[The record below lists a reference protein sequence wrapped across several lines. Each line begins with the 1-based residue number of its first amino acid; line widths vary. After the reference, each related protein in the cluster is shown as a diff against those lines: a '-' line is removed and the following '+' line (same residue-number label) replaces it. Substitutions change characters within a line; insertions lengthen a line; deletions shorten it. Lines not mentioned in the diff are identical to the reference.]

1 MRLRNERRKALIIEE
16 AWKAIASKLMG
27 GYILYLYKTVRKF
40 WGETIVVTQE
50 LNDIIGNAVVKD
62 SIISNSDTFILLDQS
77 KFKDNF
83 GAIADILSLNQVEQN
98 KIWTI
103 NNLNNKYG
111 RARFKEFYLKRGGKG
126 EVYGN
131 EVSLE
136 QYLTYTTEKPE
147 KSAVEHYAKAI
158 GSINEK
164 MDNMIPAGKIAAL
177 RTGEM
182 VGMIAGGEENDSEEY
197 KSSAFSGKIN
207 LDMKAIS
214 KEEQNYVPLP
224 TYYSFLDKTGKNRKE
239 EVLMTNFRKINKE
252 VELIIKDHISS

>member
-1 MRLRNERRKALIIEE
+1 M
-16 AWKAIASKLMG
+16 
-27 GYILYLYKTVRKF
+27 
-40 WGETIVVTQE
+40 
-50 LNDIIGNAVVKD
+50 VKD

-83 GAIADILSLNQVEQN
+83 EAIADILSLNQVEQN

-147 KSAVEHYAKAI
+147 KSAVEYYAKAI
-158 GSINEK
+158 GSYDLALEKIVEDLKKIKAPLDNLVPLINLYK
-164 MDNMIPAGKIAAL
+164 KPIDNKVLKYYGYIKK
-177 RTGEM
+177 
-182 VGMIAGGEENDSEEY
+182 EY
-197 KSSAFSGKIN
+197 KGENPIKIIQEKVFEINSELEEKYFDRKLLETEKEKTFEN
-207 LDMKAIS
+207 LVNSI
-214 KEEQNYVPLP
+214 
-224 TYYSFLDKTGKNRKE
+224 
-239 EVLMTNFRKINKE
+239 
-252 VELIIKDHISS
+252 